1 MDEKYYILEGG
12 EQTGPFTFEEL
23 IEKEPD
29 LHTRVLSPRENA
41 WRDAC
46 DLPELYEY
54 FREQGYYFPTE
65 DNLASFWIRLGA
77 FIIDIILIS
86 FIADFVIA
94 FLASRGLMPGLQTLS
109 NMQALSKLPSR
120 QIILLQVVIY
130 VTLIAYNAIG
140 EASAIKGSI
149 GKRVCGLVVV
159 NADGEGISFPNALAR
174 SLGKVVSLNFWCL
187 GFITIFFTDHKQ
199 AVHDLIAK
207 TYVIRRNA

>member
-1 MDEKYYILEGG
+1 MDDQYYILEDG
-12 EQTGPFTFEEL
+12 EQTGPYTLEEL

-29 LHTRVLSPRENA
+29 IHTRVLSPEENA

-46 DLPELYEY
+46 DLPELYDY
-54 FREQGYYFPTE
+54 FRELGYYFPTE

-77 FIIDIILIS
+77 FIIDIILVS
-86 FIADFVIA
+86 FIADFIIA
-94 FLASRGLMPGLQTLS
+94 ILASRGLLPSLQTLG
-109 NMQALSKLPSR
+109 NMQALSKIPSR
-120 QIILLQVVIY
+120 QLILLQVVIY
-130 VTLIAYNAIG
+130 LTLIAYNTIG
-140 EASAIKGSI
+140 EASAMQGSL
-149 GKRVCGLVVV
+149 GKRICGLVVV

-187 GFITIFFTDHKQ
+187 CFVSIFFTDHKQ